1 MAEDQVKENQP
12 VDNQPETEEEP
23 LTADKV
29 VEETIAEEESKIVDE
44 PTVAEEAPTVFEEET
59 AVVDESPVVV
69 EPTVAEEATAVVEES
84 SVEEE
89 TFTEESDV
97 AEEAVEAESD
107 DFVEADMDFSIEEQ
121 SADEEEDEV
130 KESQPVEE
138 LLLPRDTLLS
148 AGIHIGTR
156 MKTLDMAPFIYR
168 VRPDGLFVL
177 DVKKADDRIRT
188 AAKFLSR
195 YENAKVAVAAT
206 RLYAHEP
213 VKKFCEVTGAT
224 PIIGR
229 FIPGQ
234 LSNPQ
239 YSHRIDPEIIVVSDP
254 RADAQAVKEAS
265 KVGIPIVALC
275 STDNEFS
282 GVDLVIPTNN
292 KGRRALAVIF
302 WLLARQILRE
312 RGEIGMDQDP
322 QVTIEDFEAK
332 VTRSEEEDT

>member
-1 MAEDQVKENQP
+1 MAEDQVKENPP
-12 VDNQPETEEEP
+12 VENQPEEEEVP
-23 LTADKV
+23 TESN
-29 VEETIAEEESKIVDE
+29 VEETSTEAEEPAEEIVIE
-44 PTVAEEAPTVFEEET
+44 QPAEAPAEEAEKQ
-59 AVVDESPVVV
+59 
-69 EPTVAEEATAVVEES
+69 EAP
-84 SVEEE
+84 
-89 TFTEESDV
+89 
-97 AEEAVEAESD
+97 
-107 DFVEADMDFSIEEQ
+107 
-121 SADEEEDEV
+121 SA
-130 KESQPVEE
+130 EE

-156 MKTLDMAPFIYR
+156 MKTLDMEPFIYR

-177 DVKKADDRIRT
+177 DVKKTDDRIRV
-188 AAKFLSR
+188 AAKFLAR
-195 YENAKVAVAAT
+195 YEPSKVAVAAT

-213 VKKFCEVTGAT
+213 VKKFCEITGAT

-239 YSHRIDPEIIVVSDP
+239 YSNRVDPEIIVVSDP

-275 STDNEFS
+275 STDNEFA

-312 RGEIGMDQDP
+312 RGEIAADKDP
-322 QVTIEDFEAK
+322 QATIEDFEAK
-332 VTRSEEEDT
+332 VTREEEEET